1 MTDFETKEF
10 KGNFTTLN
18 SDLKSLKIAK
28 LFELITVNLSQQV
41 VRLLQLED
49 AIKAAKAAVLPTVLN
64 FDGFSDDEIAEIEK
78 ELAKPIPTK
87 WVELFG
93 DVLLRA
99 LFEGESQRFFAKAMI
114 DQNGID
120 RPCIFYGRNKYLPC
134 TPTLYLILDLP
145 DYKQYQNDG
154 GDYKPII
161 ADYLPEHED
170 MLNEADRKLTKAII
184 AEWQQQIAQRKAPR
198 ILQQLSALTV

>member
-1 MTDFETKEF
+1 MM
-10 KGNFTTLN
+10 
-18 SDLKSLKIAK
+18 LKSKKIAEQFFSIPANLAAQVAK
-28 LFELITVNLSQQV
+28 LVKLA
-41 VRLLQLED
+41 D
-49 AIKAAKAAVLPTVLN
+49 AIQTAKTTVLPTVLN
-64 FDGFSDDEIAEIEK
+64 FDSFSDDEIAEIEK

-145 DYKQYQNDG
+145 DYKEYQADG

-170 MLNEADRKLTKAII
+170 MLNEADLKLTKAILIEWQRQI
-184 AEWQQQIAQRKAPR
+184 AERKAPR
-198 ILQQLSALTV
+198 ILQQLNALTV